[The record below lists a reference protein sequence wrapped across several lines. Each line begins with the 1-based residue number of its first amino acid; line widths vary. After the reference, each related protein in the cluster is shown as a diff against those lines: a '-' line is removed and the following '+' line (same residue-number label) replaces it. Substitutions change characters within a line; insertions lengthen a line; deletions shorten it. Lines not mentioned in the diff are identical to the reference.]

1 MHVDVAPRR
10 VTAFAGTPVD
20 MLVTM
25 TNTTDV
31 IAGYDVRVLGAD
43 PGWVAIDDPS
53 PRLFPGAS
61 LTTRVSITL
70 PDDALA
76 GDRHFTVQVS
86 DRTGTGEVVVVDTV
100 VEVPARPRA
109 EVDLEPRTVTAGK
122 AAQFHLTVRNEG
134 NTTDPVRLVAVDPEA
149 RATFTFSPQTVAPAP
164 GNGAPS
170 VLGMRAKRPWFGDP
184 VMRPFEV
191 RYEGPGAPA
200 PDAPPAAAG
209 VFVQKP
215 RFGRGVLGLIGLV
228 LAITVFAVVITVA
241 LSSVVSRSAAD
252 RNLAIKV
259 AQARDGGTGGGRSAL
274 AGSVVELATGSPL
287 AGVSVDAF
295 AADDTAQAVATT
307 ATDAAGT
314 FRLEQLAA
322 GDYVVRVRGAGF
334 AEVWYPAAAA
344 PGDAT
349 PVTAAEGETVSG
361 LVVVAGGVPATIAGT
376 VVGADVG
383 GATVHL
389 EMPLDTDPLAGRV
402 DPEPR
407 EAPSPT
413 TGAVIRTVP
422 VASDGAFELTDI
434 PSPAVYDVV
443 VTKEG
448 FSTHVQRLDVA
459 AGESR
464 LGVELP
470 LVLGD
475 GTITG
480 QVLGADG
487 PLGRA
492 SVVAVSG
499 STRVETVSLSEELGD
514 EGTFALRG
522 LPTPGTY
529 TVVVTAESYSAATLT
544 FSLTAAQQLTG
555 VDIVLGRDRGTL
567 GGEVSVAGSSDAGGV
582 NVTISDGASTVQ
594 TVTRSTA
601 PVGAWEVAGLAV
613 PGTYTITF
621 ERADLEQQVLSVSLD
636 AFGEVTAGA
645 PSAGAVD
652 VTMRSATAVLTGMVT
667 QTFGDGS
674 PPQDAP
680 NVIVTLSSGSAEWRV
695 TTASTPARDR
705 GRYRIEKLPP
715 GTYTLSFARAG
726 TRATS
731 QIVVL
736 SAGQVLTQDAELVA
750 PARVRGTVV
759 QDGTPLAGR
768 LVLLYRAAAYG
779 TAVGPVRT
787 TTTDGDGEFDFLD
800 VDAPDNYILEVRSA
814 AGGTIL
820 GASSPFTLDA
830 SEDAEITIEIEA
842 MT

>member
-20 MLVTM
+20 MLVTV
-25 TNTTDV
+25 TNSADV

-43 PGWVAIDDPS
+43 PSWVEIEDPS

-70 PDDALA
+70 PAEALA

-86 DRTGTGEVVVVDTV
+86 DRTGTGEVAVFDTV
-100 VEVPARPRA
+100 VEVPARPRT
-109 EVDLEPRTVTAGK
+109 EIDIEPRTVTGGK
-122 AAQFHLTVRNEG
+122 GAQFHLTVRNEG

-149 RATFTFSPQTVAPAP
+149 RATFTFSQQTVAPAP

-170 VLGMRAKRPWFGDP
+170 VLGIRAKRPWLGDP
-184 VMRPFEV
+184 VMRPFEL

-200 PDAPPAAAG
+200 PDAPPATVG

-215 RFGRGVLGLIGLV
+215 RFGRGMLGLVGLV
-228 LAITVFAVVITVA
+228 LAITVFAIVITVA

-259 AQARDGGTGGGRSAL
+259 AQARDSGATSGRSAL
-274 AGSVVELATGSPL
+274 AGSVVDLATGAPL
-287 AGVSVDAF
+287 AGVSVDVF
-295 AADDTAQAVATT
+295 LADDAAQAVATT
-307 ATDAAGT
+307 ASDAAGT
-314 FRLEQLAA
+314 FRLERLAA
-322 GDYVVRVRGAGF
+322 GDYVIRVRGAGF

-349 PVTAAEGETVSG
+349 TVTAAEGENVSG

-376 VVGADVG
+376 VVGVDVA
-383 GATVHL
+383 GATVSL
-389 EMPLDTDPLAGRV
+389 ELPLDTDPLAGNV
-402 DPEPR
+402 GPEPR

-413 TGAVIRTVP
+413 SGAVVRTVP
-422 VASDGAFELTDI
+422 VTSDGAFELTDV

-443 VTKEG
+443 VTKLG
-448 FSTHVQRLDVA
+448 FTTNVQRLDLA
-459 AGESR
+459 AGEAR

-480 QVLGADG
+480 QVLGAEG

-499 STRVETVSLSEELGD
+499 TTRVETVSLTAELGD
-514 EGTFALRG
+514 EGSFALRG

-529 TVVVTAESYSAATLT
+529 TVVVTADTYSAATLT
-544 FSLTAAQQLTG
+544 FSLTATQQLTG
-555 VDIVLGRDRGTL
+555 VDIVLGRDRGSL
-567 GGEVSVAGSSDAGGV
+567 GGAVSVAGGGDAGGV
-582 NVTISDGASTVQ
+582 NVTISDGATTVQ
-594 TVTRSTA
+594 TVTRSTS
-601 PVGAWEVAGLAV
+601 PVGAWEVDGLAV

-636 AFGEVTAGA
+636 AFGQVTAGA
-645 PSAGAVD
+645 PSPSDVD
-652 VTMRSATAVLTGMVT
+652 VTMRAATAVLAGAVT
-667 QTFGDGS
+667 QTLGDGT
-674 PPQDAP
+674 PAEPAA
-680 NVIVTLSSGSAEWRV
+680 NVIVTLTSGTTEWRV
-695 TTASTPARDR
+695 TTASTPRRDA
-705 GRYRIEKLPP
+705 GRYRLEKLPP

-736 SAGQVLTQDAELVA
+736 TAGQVMTQDAELTA
-750 PARVRGTVV
+750 PARVRGVV
-759 QDGTPLAGR
+759 TQNGNPLAGR
-768 LVLLYRAAAYG
+768 VVLLYRAAAYG
-779 TAVGPVRT
+779 TAVGALRT
-787 TTTDGDGEFDFLD
+787 TTTDDDGRFDFLD
-800 VDAPDNYILEVRSA
+800 VDAPDNYILEVRAA

-830 SEDAEITIEIEA
+830 SEDAEIAIEVLP
-842 MT
+842 